1 MKLNMKNTFLG
12 ICLATSATISVSAIA
27 GMYSE
32 PTTPSFTEA
41 KEQSPWMLRIRAID
55 VVPNAGSSTI
65 TGLGGEVTD
74 ISSTIVPE
82 LDINYFFTQHVSAEL
97 ILATSKHDVTATGT
111 SLGDVDLG
119 SVYVLPPTLTLV
131 YHFLPEKVISPYVG
145 AGLNYTAFYDVDSG
159 PVANSIDYT
168 NSFGPAL
175 QAGADIKINENWSI
189 NFDVKQLFVQT
200 DATVN
205 VGSDSYTT
213 NVDVNPTVYG
223 IGIGYRFS

>member
-1 MKLNMKNTFLG
+1 MNTHIKNTFLSVL
-12 ICLATSATISVSAIA
+12 IATSAFISMNATA

-32 PTTPSFTEA
+32 PVNTPIVSE
-41 KEQSPWMLRIRAID
+41 KEQSPWMLRVRAID

-97 ILATSKHDVTATGT
+97 ILATSSHDVTATGT
-111 SLGDVDLG
+111 SIGDVNLG
-119 SVYVLPPTLTLV
+119 SVNVLPPTLTLV
-131 YHFLPEKVISPYVG
+131 YHFLPESTISPYVG

-175 QAGADIKINENWSI
+175 QIGADIAIDKNWSI
-189 NFDVKQLFVQT
+189 NLDVKQLFIQT

-205 VGSDSYTT
+205 VGEDSYTT

-223 IGIGYRFS
+223 IGIGYRFT